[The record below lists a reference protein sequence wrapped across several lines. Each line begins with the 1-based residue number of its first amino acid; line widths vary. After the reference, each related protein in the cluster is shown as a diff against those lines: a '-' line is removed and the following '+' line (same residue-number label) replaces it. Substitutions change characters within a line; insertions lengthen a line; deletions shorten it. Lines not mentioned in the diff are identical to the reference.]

1 MTRHRSGHRPPSQR
15 QLRVGEEIRHVLSQ
29 VLGRGELND
38 PALSDRS
45 ITVTEVQVSPDLH
58 YATVFV
64 MPLGEALNPETQA
77 DLFKGLSR
85 SAPYLRRKVNEA
97 MYLRVS
103 PKLTFEL
110 DATFAAV
117 EHLEE
122 VLGRPEVSRDLTPI
136 QDDNVDPSDQ
146 ESGGESGDGP

>member
-29 VLGRGELND
+29 VLGHGELND
-38 PALSDRS
+38 PALADRS

-58 YATVFV
+58 YATAFV

-77 DLFKGLSR
+77 ELFKGLSR
-85 SAPYLRRKVNEA
+85 SAPYLRHKVNEA

-117 EHLEE
+117 EHVEE
-122 VLGRPEVSRDLTPI
+122 VLSRPEVARDLTPI
-136 QDDNVDPSDQ
+136 QDDDADDSDQ
-146 ESGGESGDGP
+146 ESDGEPGDGS